1 MKRVR
6 CTEFEVVDV
15 CGWSRASL
23 MRAKGTQVVYQYTE
37 LDSQMVIKARM
48 QRRLNRVQKLM
59 AC

>member
-1 MKRVR
+1 MVPSS
-6 CTEFEVVDV
+6 VD
-15 CGWSRASL
+15 G
-23 MRAKGTQVVYQYTE
+23 AKGTQVVYQYTE